1 MVDIYENIKT
11 TVVADKKGD
20 AYKVRIR
27 ADHPYN
33 HTEPYNLTE
42 KELNTVLNAFEILNN
57 RRFPEQVK

>member
-11 TVVADKKGD
+11 TVVSDRKRD
-20 AYKVRIR
+20 TYKVRIR

-42 KELNTVLNAFEILNN
+42 EELNTVLRAFQILNDK
-57 RRFPEQVK
+57 RFTEPVK